1 MTSTGRPLRLLQLVT
16 RRQLRGAEVFAAQL
30 SQGLAALGCE
40 VVLAGLY
47 APGEPPLAAA
57 GVELLDL
64 GGRPRR
70 GLSPGLARRLRR
82 LVAARRPD
90 LVQANG
96 SDTLK
101 YAVLALRGAR
111 PRPPLVYRSI
121 SIQSLWLRGALHRRW
136 NRWLLHR
143 ADCVAAVS
151 RGAADDLVATH
162 GLAPERVSVLPLGTP
177 AGPAPDPAAARA
189 RLAAAAGLD
198 PAGPLLVHVGSFT
211 PEKDHAL
218 LLAAFREVRRRLPAA
233 RLVLLGDGPLRPEV
247 ERRAA
252 AAGWAAGDTGGAAPA
267 VRFLGARP
275 DAAELA
281 GGADLLVLSSR
292 IEGTP
297 GVVLEAAARGV
308 PAVATAVGGLA
319 EVVEHG
325 RTGLL
330 TAPGDA
336 AELAGALLELLA
348 APERRRA
355 MGRAARERVLERHDL
370 GRVTRSFLELYRRLD
385 G

>member
-30 SQGLAALGCE
+30 SEGLAALGCE

-70 GLSPGLARRLRR
+70 GFSPRLVRRLRR

-136 NRWLLHR
+136 NRWLLHEV
-143 ADCVAAVS
+143 DCVAAVS

-162 GLAPERVSVLPLGTP
+162 GLAPGRVTVLPLGTP
-177 AGPAPDPAAARA
+177 AGPAPNPAAARA

-198 PAGPLLVHVGSFT
+198 PTGPLLVHVGSFT

-252 AAGWAAGDTGGAAPA
+252 AGWSAGDSGGAEPA

-308 PAVATAVGGLA
+308 PAVATAVGGLP

-355 MGRAARERVLERHDL
+355 MGRSARERVLERHDL
-370 GRVTRSFLELYRRLD
+370 GLVTRSFLELYRRLD

>member
-30 SQGLAALGCE
+30 SEGLAALGCE

-70 GLSPGLARRLRR
+70 GLSPRLVRRLRR

-136 NRWLLHR
+136 NRWLLHQ

-151 RGAADDLVATH
+151 RGAAGDLVATH
-162 GLAPERVSVLPLGTP
+162 SLAPGRVTVLPLGTS
-177 AGPAPDPAAARA
+177 AGPAPDPAVARA

-198 PAGPLLVHVGSFT
+198 PTGPLLVHVGSFT

-233 RLVLLGDGPLRPEV
+233 RLVLLGDGPLRPAV

-252 AAGWAAGDTGGAAPA
+252 AAGWAASGTGGA

-308 PAVATAVGGLA
+308 PAVATAVGGLP

-355 MGRAARERVLERHDL
+355 MGRSARERVLERHDL
-370 GRVTRSFLELYRRLD
+370 GLVTRSFLELYRRLD

>member
-1 MTSTGRPLRLLQLVT
+1 MTPTGWPLRLLQLVT

-30 SQGLAALGCE
+30 SAGLAALGCE

-70 GLSPGLARRLRR
+70 CLSPGLVRRLRR

-136 NRWLLHR
+136 NRWLLHQV
-143 ADCVAAVS
+143 DHVAAVS

-162 GLAPERVSVLPLGTP
+162 GLAPGRVSVLPLGTP
-177 AGPAPDPAAARA
+177 AGPPPDPAAARA
-189 RLAAAAGLD
+189 RLADAAGLD

-218 LLAAFREVRRRLPAA
+218 LLAAFREVRHRLPAA

-252 AAGWAAGDTGGAAPA
+252 AGSAAGDTGGAGPA

-308 PAVATAVGGLA
+308 PAVATAVGGLP

-355 MGRAARERVLERHDL
+355 MGRSARERVLERHDL